1 MLLESG
7 SRFVGIGVGMLANP
21 ITIFANDV
29 RCSLGRIND
38 LKNLSPVGRGF
49 FSFECEAEL
58 WLLVLDVSFV

>member
-29 RCSLGRIND
+29 RCSLGRIDNLKD
-38 LKNLSPVGRGF
+38 LGPVGRGF
-49 FSFECEAEL
+49 FGFECEAE
-58 WLLVLDVSFV
+58 V